1 MVLRLLFL
9 ELAVAA
15 GASVNL
21 AAQPCVVP
29 ILERAG
35 TGVAV
40 TPLELAEGAMTVLPL
55 GPDQPTVTAI
65 LPISPGVSADIV
77 RAGDSGMLAVRCTG
91 GEVRVALHR
100 TGGEIRDLPAV
111 PVEHYTSLSLRV
123 SVVGADGPLGVFHV
137 EGGSGKPDPGPA
149 IDLFAGKV
157 PLEPGDLSITLEAR
171 RPVDVEEG
179 LSGEAA
185 LHFAGDFALVDVEIE
200 GRAVGSF
207 VVDLGAT
214 VTSVAREHL
223 PPGTEI
229 REVVSIAHMPEG
241 QQVRPAGAGG
251 LGGEASGMLGRSTVS
266 SLRIGD
272 LEIRDLPVAVFE
284 TMPELHGVRIA
295 GVLGLDV
302 LRRAGHVRLG
312 WPAGDDAPPVLA
324 LGDAARGQPP
334 TEDTVS
340 VQLSEAQG
348 LLFASGDVEGEPVR
362 LLLDTGARALVISPA
377 LAEAAGLDLIPTE
390 VDTLRGIDGLPLLA
404 PRTEPAELGLGDAR
418 FPDQQFSVS
427 QLPVLEAMGVED
439 HVGLLGQPFW
449 RDFRSVEVDFR
460 SGILRLA
467 PGSPERSAQSSDTL
481 VTVPFELVRNQIVLA
496 VGIGGKGPF
505 RMLLDT
511 AGEPSAVNLATAL
524 EAGFP
529 VDTTAFGEASGTGE
543 EMVRIYAA
551 GLPEVEIGGVAFG
564 DIDAVAL
571 DLSRVGER
579 MGVPIDGVLGY
590 SLLAGRIVEIDY
602 PARTLRVFSASPPR
616 PEYVV
621 PLRFREGHHQ
631 PVVEVEVAGR
641 RVPVTLDTG
650 SSLSLELYQSPAEEL
665 GLQALVDAAE
675 PDTVTG
681 ARGAAAVTQGRIPR
695 ISVGP
700 FEIEDVEVVFRE
712 GDAGDRMG
720 NLGNGVLREFVLTLD
735 YSAEWIGFRRSL
747 APSPAEEP

>member
-9 ELAVAA
+9 ELAAAA
-15 GASVNL
+15 GASVTL
-21 AAQPCVVP
+21 TAQPCVVP

-35 TGVAV
+35 TGVVV

-100 TGGEIRDLPAV
+100 TEGEIRDLPAV

-179 LSGEAA
+179 LSGEAV
-185 LHFAGDFALVDVEIE
+185 LHFAGDFALVDAEIE

-229 REVVSIAHMPEG
+229 REVVSIAHTPEG
-241 QQVRPAGAGG
+241 QQVRPASAGG
-251 LGGEASGMLGRSTVS
+251 LGGDASGMLGRSTVS

-272 LEIRDLPVAVFE
+272 LEIRDLSVAVFE
-284 TMPELHGVRIA
+284 TMPELQGVEIA

-302 LRRAGHVRLG
+302 LRRAGHVRMG
-312 WPAGDDAPPVLA
+312 WPAYDDAPPVLA
-324 LGDAARGQPP
+324 LGEAARGQPP

-340 VQLSEAQG
+340 VDLSEAQG
-348 LLFASGDVEGEPVR
+348 LLFASAEVEGEPVR
-362 LLLDTGARALVISPA
+362 LLLDTGARASVISPA
-377 LAEAAGLDLIPTE
+377 MAEAAGLDLVST

-404 PRTEPAELGLGDAR
+404 PRTEPAELRLGGAR
-418 FPDQQFSVS
+418 FSDQQFSVS
-427 QLPVLEAMGVED
+427 DLPVLEAMGAGD
-439 HVGLLGQPFW
+439 RVGLLGQPFW
-449 RDFRSVEVDFR
+449 RGFRSVEVDFG
-460 SGILRLA
+460 SGILRLV
-467 PGSPERSAQSSDTL
+467 PGMVRSTLSLDTL
-481 VTVPFELVRNQIVLA
+481 VTVPFELVRNQIVLE

-505 RMLLDT
+505 RVLLDT
-511 AGEPSAVNLATAL
+511 AGEPSAINLATAL
-524 EAGFP
+524 EAGLP
-529 VDTTAFGEASGTGE
+529 VDTTAYGEASGTGE
-543 EMVRIYAA
+543 ETVRLYAA
-551 GLPEVEIGGVAFG
+551 ELPEVEIGGVVFG

-571 DLSRVGER
+571 DLARVGER
-579 MGVPIDGVLGY
+579 LGVPIDGVLGY

-602 PARTLRVFSASPPR
+602 PARTLRVFSASPPS
-616 PEYVV
+616 PEHVV

-650 SSLSLELYQSPAEEL
+650 SSLSLELYRSAAKEL
-665 GLQALVDAAE
+665 GLQALLDAAE

-681 ARGAAAVTQGRIPR
+681 ARGAAAVTQARLPR
-695 ISVGP
+695 IGLGP

-720 NLGNGVLREFVLTLD
+720 NLGNGVLQEFVLTLD
-735 YSAEWIGFRRSL
+735 YSEEWIGFRRSL
-747 APSPAEEP
+747 APPPTEEP